1 MRILKKVL
9 ILCTGNS
16 CRSIIAEAL
25 INAKLEGICWFWWC
39 ENQVEEVN
47 PNAKK
52 NYWRKGI
59 WKEEYHSKT
68 LDTVIENDYDLIVT
82 VCDHANETCPM
93 FPKPIAKFMLIWR
106 SRWKKVLKHLNKHR
120 KRIEEI
126 LLPKIIEV
134 IKVIYVQNIWDFFI
148 DFFF

>member
-1 MRILKKVL
+1 MKKVL

-25 INAKLEGICWFWWC
+25 INARLDGISADSSG
-39 ENQVEEVN
+39 VRASGRVN

-52 NYWRKGI
+52 LLEEKGI

-68 LDTVIENDYDLIVT
+68 IDTVINNEYDLVVT

-93 FPKPIAKFMLIWR
+93 FPKPVEKIHVGFEDPDGKGFEAFEETYKE
-106 SRWKKVLKHLNKHR
+106 
-120 KRIEEI
+120 IENI
-126 LLPKIIEV
+126 LLPKVKEV
-134 IKVIYVQNIWDFFI
+134 LGV
-148 DFFF
+148 

>member
-1 MRILKKVL
+1 MSISEKKVL

-25 INAKLEGICWFWWC
+25 INAKLEGISADSSG
-39 ENQVEEVN
+39 VKASGRVN

-52 NYWRKGI
+52 LLEDKGI

-68 LDTVIENDYDLIVT
+68 IDKVIDNAYDLVVT

-93 FPKPIAKFMLIWR
+93 FPKAV
-106 SRWKKVLKHLNKHR
+106 KVIHVGFEDPDGKGFEAFEETYKE
-120 KRIEEI
+120 IEEV
-126 LLPKIIEV
+126 LLPKVVEAL
-134 IKVIYVQNIWDFFI
+134 N
-148 DFFF
+148 